1 VRLML
6 AAIFFFILLG
16 LFARQIG
23 RREQVIVAAVATLM
37 TALYFSSM
45 RFW

>member
-1 VRLML
+1 MM

-16 LFARQIG
+16 LFARQVG
-23 RREQVIVAAVATLM
+23 RREQVLVAAMATLM
-37 TALYFSSM
+37 TALYFVSM